1 MGYIALPNG
10 LASRSIPG
18 GYKGGTCRR
27 YGETLN
33 NNSTKLSKV
42 PQRTHAG
49 GGQCGGGVRQL
60 VGFSKSSQEQ
70 SDSNSMVKKL
80 NLGNALLSS

>member
-49 GGQCGGGVRQL
+49 GGQVELVLGGAYLLLYYLNSVTTRAIPHL
-60 VGFSKSSQEQ
+60 V
-70 SDSNSMVKKL
+70 
-80 NLGNALLSS
+80 